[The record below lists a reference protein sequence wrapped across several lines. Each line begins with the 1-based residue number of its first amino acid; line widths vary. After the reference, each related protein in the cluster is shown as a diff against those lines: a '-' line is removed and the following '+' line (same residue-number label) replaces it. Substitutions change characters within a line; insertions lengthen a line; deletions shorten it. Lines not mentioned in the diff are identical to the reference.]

1 MQPRKSEALI
11 KAALAKDARRGS
23 DCKYNFASK
32 DLKKKRVQ
40 KRHRSHF
47 CHSKS
52 SPISCMTVGLN
63 VGQDGPLDLDLNV
76 DGNSQDGQQDLDLGN
91 SQDGQQDLDLGNSQD
106 GQQDLDQQDLDLGNS
121 QEGSSK

>member
-1 MQPRKSEALI
+1 
-11 KAALAKDARRGS
+11 
-23 DCKYNFASK
+23 
-32 DLKKKRVQ
+32 
-40 KRHRSHF
+40 
-47 CHSKS
+47 
-52 SPISCMTVGLN
+52 MTIGLN

-106 GQQDLDQQDLDLGNS
+106 GQQDLDLGNS